1 MAAQVGSVINGSI
14 IRNWPCPPPL
24 RAAATFG
31 SFPRT
36 FLKENKRMENHKRPW
51 VLFFGKLE
59 LDVFLVTHG
68 GLVALRRIVTGSMDP
83 VYVPLSPMAVD
94 F

>member
-1 MAAQVGSVINGSI
+1 MG
-14 IRNWPCPPPL
+14 
-24 RAAATFG
+24 T
-31 SFPRT
+31 
-36 FLKENKRMENHKRPW
+36 
-51 VLFFGKLE
+51 FFGKLE
-59 LDVFLVTHG
+59 LDVFLVIHG

>member
-1 MAAQVGSVINGSI
+1 
-14 IRNWPCPPPL
+14 
-24 RAAATFG
+24 
-31 SFPRT
+31 
-36 FLKENKRMENHKRPW
+36 MENHKRPW